1 MSAGF
6 DNQARSGVQAGIWLR
21 ASDAERDAT
30 AAELREHYA
39 AGRLSLDELNERI
52 SRAFAA
58 KTRGDLSAV
67 MHDLPSLRPGG
78 APLPGSGQPSSGAG
92 WTGQGRWHDTG
103 WHQHAG
109 SDGPGRHGPSG
120 LGQAIGVAI
129 ASVVALGLL
138 TGFGV
143 MAVTGTGVGGS
154 RPIAIIVVLAAFALL
169 RRLLFGRARRGR
181 TRRVRTGRGPH
192 RRR

>member
-6 DNQARSGVQAGIWLR
+6 HNQSGSGVQAGTGLR
-21 ASDAERDAT
+21 VSDAERDAT

-52 SRAFAA
+52 SQAFAA
-58 KTRGDLSAV
+58 RTRGDLGAV

-109 SDGPGRHGPSG
+109 SGGPGRPGPRG

-129 ASVVALGLL
+129 ATMVALSLL
-138 TGFGV
+138 AGFGV
-143 MAVTGTGVGGS
+143 MAVTGTGIGGS
-154 RPIAIIVVLAAFALL
+154 RPIGIVLLLAAFALL

-181 TRRVRTGRGPH
+181 TRRVRTRRGPH
-192 RRR
+192 RR